1 MCEYKHK
8 VTRNTKNKKNGL
20 INGEKKSPETDAK
33 ELEVYELL
41 QKEIKLTIM
50 KIFNEL
56 RKLMYE
62 QNKNLK
68 KEIENI

>member
-1 MCEYKHK
+1 MYGYKHK
-8 VTRNTKNKKNGL
+8 VTRNTKNGKNGL
-20 INGEKKSPETDAK
+20 INGEKKSPKTDAK

-50 KIFNEL
+50 KMFNEL